1 MNKKPYLIIIGLLAA
16 VLTSNAQ
23 EAASVDTVW
32 VSQKYTTHIL
42 FPTDLIYADLSNK
55 EDVDALKVGK
65 NEDVLAIKARGP
77 FTNPCNITAMES
89 SGVIRTYILM
99 YREFPETLIIDEKHG
114 VYTSEPGEIFISDLY
129 TSHMVFSSELV
140 YEDLSNLDD
149 VSAAVVEKSTNV
161 LAIKA
166 NRDFGRETSS
176 VTVLESDGYLH
187 TYIIRYAKHPDRKIM
202 NFQQDGETGN
212 SQVVSLL
219 RKQDAPV
226 LKEVLDYP
234 QQLYHIA
241 TRKGGIS
248 IVCENVFS
256 YSDITYIILRITNR
270 GGVSFEA
277 DRTNFVIGSRNEGKK
292 RIEEETNMVPKN
304 SVGTLTVAPG
314 ATSRIAF
321 SLDKITLASNQVLR
335 ICVYELN
342 GRREFFLTL
351 SAEDVNLAVRPEA
364 RK

>member
-1 MNKKPYLIIIGLLAA
+1 MKKRIISVLASLLCVISAY
-16 VLTSNAQ
+16 AQ
-23 EAASVDTVW
+23 GSPVDTVW
-32 VSQKYTTHIL
+32 ISSRYTTHIL

-55 EDVDALKVGK
+55 EDIDALKVGK

-77 FTNPCNITAMES
+77 FDKPCNITAMES

-99 YREFPETLIIDEKHG
+99 YKEYPETLIIDEKHG
-114 VYTSEPGEIFISDLY
+114 VYDAEPQEIYLSDLY

-140 YEDLSNLDD
+140 YEDLSNLED
-149 VSAAVVEKSTNV
+149 VTAAVVEKSTNV

-166 NRDFGRETSS
+166 NRNFGRNTSS
-176 VTVLESDGYLH
+176 VTVLEADGFLH
-187 TYIIRYAKHPDRKIM
+187 TFIIRYATHPDNKIM
-202 NFQQDGETGN
+202 NFQHDGETGN
-212 SQVVSLL
+212 NQVVSLV

-226 LKEVLDYP
+226 LREVLEYP
-234 QQLYHIA
+234 QQLYHVA
-241 TRKGGIS
+241 TRKGGIQL
-248 IVCENVFS
+248 VCENIFS
-256 YSDITYIILRITNR
+256 YSDITYIILRITNK

-277 DRTNFVIGSRNEGKK
+277 DRTNFVIGSRNKGKK
-292 RIEEETNMVPKN
+292 RIEEETNTIPKN

-314 ATSRIAF
+314 ATSRIAY
-321 SLDKITLASNQVLR
+321 SLDKITLAANQVLR

-351 SAEDVNLAVRPEA
+351 SPEDVNLAVRPE